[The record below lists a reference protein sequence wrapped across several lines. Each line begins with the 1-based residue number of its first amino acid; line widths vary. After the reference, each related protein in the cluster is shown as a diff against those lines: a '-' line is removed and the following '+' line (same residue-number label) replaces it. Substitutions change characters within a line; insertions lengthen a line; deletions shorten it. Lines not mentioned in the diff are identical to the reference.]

1 MHLLVQVGIAEGGF
15 LEVKLE
21 RGKITFGQKPTRLT
35 VRSPEDYAQGRLYG
49 PFDTGRGNGKIYRGQ
64 SQEIADGGKKRQT
77 TQVARELA
85 GTR

>member
-21 RGKITFGQKPTRLT
+21 SGKITLGLKPTIDRQIAARL
-35 VRSPEDYAQGRLYG
+35 RSGAIVWPIRYGR
-49 PFDTGRGNGKIYRGQ
+49 RNGKIYRGQ
-64 SQEIADGGKKRQT
+64 SQEIANGGKKRQT
-77 TQVARELA
+77 TQVAPELA